1 MNFDHLGKIGITSFG
16 HKHRII
22 TEVKKLK
29 QGKKTFLNIQKNK
42 IDKQLSNKH
51 LIFLILII
59 KPIYVTKY
67 LFLCNIDPS
76 GQCDRLQVTG
86 ISGRYDGLNG
96 VYEGTD
102 LQSLDRKVWKH
113 VDTEL

>member
-1 MNFDHLGKIGITSFG
+1 MVSPTS
-16 HKHRII
+16 
-22 TEVKKLK
+22 TPPVSS
-29 QGKKTFLNIQKNK
+29 TSATSST
-42 IDKQLSNKH
+42 D
-51 LIFLILII
+51 
-59 KPIYVTKY
+59 TT
-67 LFLCNIDPS
+67 S
-76 GQCDRLQVTG
+76 GQCGRLQVTG